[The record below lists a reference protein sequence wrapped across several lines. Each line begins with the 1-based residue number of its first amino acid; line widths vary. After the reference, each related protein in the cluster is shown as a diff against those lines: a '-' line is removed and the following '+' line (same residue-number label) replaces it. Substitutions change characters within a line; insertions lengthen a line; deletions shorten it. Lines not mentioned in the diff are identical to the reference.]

1 MKDENPPK
9 RAPETPQD
17 YATKRPTLRRMEVR
31 KMLTTEP
38 PPVPWVAE
46 PLLVRGRLTLLTG
59 KPGEG
64 KSMLSQALAVAVATG
79 SSVAGLEAEKGGVL
93 VIDGENGEEELH
105 RRVHS
110 LGLPVEA
117 NERFELYEA
126 EQFNLGQELEEID
139 ALLKRHRPSV
149 LVLDSFR
156 SLWIGDENESGGT
169 SAALDAICSLLRRYE
184 ASGLLLHHL
193 GKGGANGAFYRGSTA
208 ILGSCQLAFKLD
220 RAEGDSDNE
229 RRRLS
234 CFKMRPA
241 AEPELI
247 WLRLEA
253 SDGRILVSEAE
264 PFEGAKPVSD
274 ELETKVLRAVTDG
287 LRSRSEIATEV
298 GKPPKDGS
306 VGRVLK
312 GLVKGGSL
320 ERTGNEYHLPKEGA
334 VVPLPLPAGTLAPSN
349 DAASLAAIRG
359 EVEA

>member
-1 MKDENPPK
+1 
-9 RAPETPQD
+9 
-17 YATKRPTLRRMEVR
+17 
-31 KMLTTEP
+31 MLTTEP
-38 PPVPWVAE
+38 PPIPWVAE
-46 PLLVRGRLTLLTG
+46 PLLVKGCLTLLTG

-93 VIDGENGEEELH
+93 VIDGENGEHELH

-117 NERFELYEA
+117 HERFELYEA
-126 EQFNLGQELEEID
+126 ERFNLGRELEEID
-139 ALLKRHRPSV
+139 VLLKRHRPWL

-156 SLWIGDENESGGT
+156 SLWIGDENESQGT

-193 GKGGANGAFYRGSTA
+193 GKNGAFYRGSSA
-208 ILGSCQLAFKLD
+208 IHGSCQLAFKLD

-234 CFKMRPA
+234 CFKSRPA
-241 AEPELI
+241 AEPAPL

-253 SDGRILVSEAE
+253 SAGRILVSEAE
-264 PFEGAKPVSD
+264 PFEGSKPVSD
-274 ELETKVLRAVTDG
+274 ELETEVLRAVTDG
-287 LRSRSEIATEV
+287 LRSRKEIAEKV
-298 GKPPKDGS
+298 GKHPKDGS

-312 GLVKGGSL
+312 GLLEAGSL
-320 ERTGNEYHLPKEGA
+320 ERTGNEYHLSEPFTVKFNGA
-334 VVPLPLPAGTLAPSN
+334 TVGATVPLPIDAGTLAPSTG
-349 DAASLAAIRG
+349 AASLAAIRG

>member
-1 MKDENPPK
+1 MNGGSPLS

-17 YATKRPTLRRMEVR
+17 YATKRPTLRRMEVKR
-31 KMLTTEP
+31 MLTTEP
-38 PPVPWVAE
+38 PPIPWVAE
-46 PLLVRGRLTLLTG
+46 PLLVKGCLTLLTG

-93 VIDGENGEEELH
+93 VIDGENGEHELH

-117 NERFELYEA
+117 HERFELYEA
-126 EQFNLGQELEEID
+126 ERFNLGRELEEID
-139 ALLKRHRPSV
+139 VLLKRHRPWL

-156 SLWIGDENESGGT
+156 SLWIGDENESQGT

-193 GKGGANGAFYRGSTA
+193 GKNGAFYRGSSA
-208 ILGSCQLAFKLD
+208 IHGSCQLAFKLD

-234 CFKMRPA
+234 CFKSRPA
-241 AEPELI
+241 AEPAPL

-253 SDGRILVSEAE
+253 SAGRILVSEAE
-264 PFEGAKPVSD
+264 PFEGSKPVSD
-274 ELETKVLRAVTDG
+274 ELETEVLRAVTDG
-287 LRSRSEIATEV
+287 LRSRSEIATKV

-312 GLVKGGSL
+312 GLLEAGSL
-320 ERTGNEYHLPKEGA
+320 ERTGNEYHLPSEGA
-334 VVPLPLPAGTLAPSN
+334 VVPLPLDAGTLAPSTG
-349 DAASLAAIRG
+349 AASLAAIRG